1 MKKKNKINQNEK
13 EQVNKIFNS
22 KKSKFG
28 DIVPKLADNF
38 YLNIKNQNTPE

>member
-1 MKKKNKINQNEK
+1 MKKSKLIRFLIQ
-13 EQVNKIFNS
+13 